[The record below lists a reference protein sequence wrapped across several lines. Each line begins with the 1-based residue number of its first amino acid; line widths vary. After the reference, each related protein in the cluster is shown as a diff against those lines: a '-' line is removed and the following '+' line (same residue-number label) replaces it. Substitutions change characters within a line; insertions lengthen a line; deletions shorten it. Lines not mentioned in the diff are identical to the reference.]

1 MLAQLRDYKRAIA
14 DEGMSLVS
22 IDRTKRHYRL
32 TVRCGDKQ
40 FMVIASVSPSDHR
53 VMHNFRKTLKHQLSN
68 TIGVDKSGQH
78 ALASIAIK

>member
-1 MLAQLRDYKRAIA
+1 MQAQLRDYKRAIA
-14 DEGMSLVS
+14 DEGMFLVS

-53 VMHNFRKTLKHQLSN
+53 VMHNFRKSLKHQLSN
-68 TIGVDKSGQH
+68 TTGIDRSGQH
-78 ALASIAIK
+78 ALASSSDK